1 MDKKDVGVI
10 VILVAEINSCSR
22 RQCKNYEM
30 MVTKIHSATYFTNI
44 TKLSPTYFIVTI
56 YYIG

>member
-30 MVTKIHSATYFTNI
+30 MVTKIHSARYMYFTNI
-44 TKLSPTYFIVTI
+44 TKLSPTHFIVTI
-56 YYIG
+56 SP